1 MQSIYWFCFAVGGA
15 FVALSMVGGGDIL
28 GDADADFDG
37 DFDADLDADLDIE
50 ADFDADLDA
59 DAATDFQID
68 TDLDLARSAN
78 RKRRRIPG
86 WLSII
91 TSFKFWTFGGCFF
104 GLTGLVLSWVEPNL
118 PGLVGFVIAL
128 AMGIV
133 CGGGL
138 VSILRGLKNRQVN
151 SLVRSKDFAGLMGT
165 VELPF
170 NATSK
175 GKVVLEVGGSTLHLV
190 AQTDEERHFQPGD
203 SILVVGRSQNRLWV
217 VSAENSLRQPEG
229 TGNAE

>member
-1 MQSIYWFCFAVGGA
+1 
-15 FVALSMVGGGDIL
+15 MVGGGDIL
-28 GDADADFDG
+28 GDADADFDADFDG
-37 DFDADLDADLDIE
+37 DFEVDAALDIE
-50 ADFDADLDA
+50 ADFDADLDV
-59 DAATDFQID
+59 DAGTDFQID

-78 RKRRRIPG
+78 RKRKRIPG
-86 WLSII
+86 WLSIL

-104 GLTGLVLSWVEPNL
+104 GLTGLVLSWVEPGL
-118 PGLVGFVIAL
+118 PGIVGFAIAL

-138 VSILRGLKNRQVN
+138 VSILRSLKNRQVN

-170 NATSK
+170 NAASK

-190 AQTDEERHFQPGD
+190 AQTDEERDFNPGD

-217 VSAENSLRQPEG
+217 VSAENNLRGPEG
-229 TGNAE
+229 TSDAERIE